1 LVGNRQHTPDRG
13 ARLIITA
20 DDFGRDESCT
30 AAIADALAKGT
41 ITATS
46 IMANAPLFETACAL
60 AHARGLTDRI
70 GVHLCLD
77 EGPPLAP
84 EMGPYA
90 DARGHLCVRRSLKPL
105 SKAYSRAIECELAA
119 QIDRVIAEGIRP
131 THLDSHR
138 HIHTIFP
145 IGRLVVGLARRYRI
159 PYVRPARTIA
169 TRSGA
174 AASAYK
180 WLFNRYVASRVDTA
194 DHFGDIVEFFR
205 DPREHGARG
214 LIECM
219 THLDESPRGLGDRQ
233 LLENPAFRTFLA
245 RFELIGHA
253 GRRH

>member
-1 LVGNRQHTPDRG
+1 MGNRLQTSNRR

-30 AAIADALAKGT
+30 AAIADALVKGT

-46 IMANAPLFETACAL
+46 IMANAPLFDAACAL
-60 AHARGLTDRI
+60 ARTHNLMASI

-77 EGPPLAP
+77 EGPALSPA
-84 EMGPYA
+84 MAPYA

-105 SKAYSRAIECELAA
+105 STAHSRAIESELVA
-119 QIDRVIAEGIRP
+119 QIDRVLASGIRP

-138 HIHTIFP
+138 HIHTTFP
-145 IGRLVVGLARRYRI
+145 IGRLVVRLARRYGI

-174 AASAYK
+174 AAGAYK
-180 WLFNRYVASRVDTA
+180 WMFNRYVASWVDTA
-194 DHFGDIVEFFR
+194 DHFGDIVEFFGH
-205 DPREHGARG
+205 PGEHGALG

-219 THLDESPRGLGDRQ
+219 THLDESPRGLENRQ
-233 LLENPAFRTFLA
+233 LLENQAFRTFLE

-253 GRRH
+253 GRGH